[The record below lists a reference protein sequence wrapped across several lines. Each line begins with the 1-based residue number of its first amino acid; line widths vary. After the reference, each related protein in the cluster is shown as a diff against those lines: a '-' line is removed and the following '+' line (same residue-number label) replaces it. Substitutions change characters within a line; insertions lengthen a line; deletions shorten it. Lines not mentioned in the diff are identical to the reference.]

1 MTDNMAVAVESPP
14 ESKHRR
20 RKQPADAKPK
30 VQPPYAVVVFND
42 DLHTFEYVI
51 ETFTKVFGYP
61 PEKSCSLALQ
71 IHTAGRGIVWSGVLE
86 VAELK
91 RDQLRSAGP
100 DFYAAQK
107 VDFPLNVT
115 IEPLPG

>member
-1 MTDNMAVAVESPP
+1 MNQNATVAVESLPQP
-14 ESKHRR
+14 KQRR

-30 VQPPYAVVVFND
+30 VQPPYAVIVFND
-42 DLHTFEYVI
+42 DLHSFEYVI

-61 PEKSCSLALQ
+61 PEKSYSLAEQ

-100 DFYAAQK
+100 DFYADQK